1 MFMLP
6 NTGVN
11 GSNAA
16 IEEGLFKGIRR
27 LHSTPTKCARR
38 ILFGVIQML

>member
-11 GSNAA
+11 GGKAA
-16 IEEGLFKGIRR
+16 IEETLFKVISR

-38 ILFGVIQML
+38 ASFGVIQML